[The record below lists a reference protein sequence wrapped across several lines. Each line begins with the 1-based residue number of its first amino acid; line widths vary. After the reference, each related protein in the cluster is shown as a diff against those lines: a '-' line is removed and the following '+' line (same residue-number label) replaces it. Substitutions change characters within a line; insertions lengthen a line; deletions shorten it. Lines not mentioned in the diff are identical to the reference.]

1 MNFKKSLIVFRK
13 EFSELL
19 RDRRTLFTTIILPVI
34 LYPLLFIGFSAIMS
48 RQAGVIEKRGA
59 TIAYTDSLNQRD
71 ARSIAMRDSLLAKIK
86 SLDYVT
92 LIPCPKTVQQLYED
106 KEIQA
111 VITISDSLTSSGLNT
126 YRIDVQHDGSN
137 ERGQMIFSKIKTAVK
152 DLEKEVVKQRLVDD
166 RIDPEILSLV
176 DVNPRDTSSSQ
187 KKMGMYLG
195 MFLPYLMILMLVGGA
210 STVAADLVAG
220 EKERRTL
227 ETLLVSSASRQEI
240 VLGKYLTI
248 ITMSMINV
256 VINLISL
263 SFSVRYLVAQTGLE
277 TSGVKMPVSAFLIL
291 LVAMLPLATLFSA
304 ILLSIS
310 TFSRNMKEA
319 RTYEQPI
326 MMVSM
331 LLGMVSFIP
340 SIEFSNLLAMIPVIN
355 IALLFKAVMINE
367 YTLAQLLITIFS
379 TVLLDVVAIWITVKL
394 FATES
399 VLFRTEDDASLK
411 SMRKSGKQ
419 FFTAQNGIIYFA
431 LSLGALYYLGSKW
444 QGKDLMSGLLKT
456 QLWIIL
462 LPVLATI
469 RIFKQKPL
477 EVLRLKL
484 PKLKV
489 ILPVPFIALSA
500 TVLVSMVAQLINLIY
515 PFPQEYM
522 EQLGGLF
529 KMDTRPWV
537 LFLVVALTP
546 GICEEVLFRG
556 FLFRFFERFGGTK
569 AIIISAALFAIFHL
583 DPFRLLPVFL
593 LGLLLGYLTYRSRSL
608 ISSMLSHTINNA
620 LAIFLVTY
628 SSKPWLKPLM
638 YGEDEIRYWLAI
650 PALLVLVASL
660 RWFHSVT
667 KSNMEI
673 SECAE

>member
-13 EFSELL
+13 ELSELL
-19 RDRRTLFTTIILPVI
+19 RDRRTLFTNIILPVI
-34 LYPLLFIGFSAIMS
+34 LYPLLFVGFSAIMS
-48 RQAGVIEKRGA
+48 RQAGVIEKKGA

-71 ARSIAMRDSLLAKIK
+71 VKSIAMRDSLLAKIK

-111 VITISDSLTSSGLNT
+111 VLTISDSLTSSGLNT
-126 YRIDVQHDGSN
+126 YKVYVQHDASN
-137 ERGQMIFSKIKTAVK
+137 ERGQMVFSKIQTAIK
-152 DLEKEVVKQRLVDD
+152 DLEKEVVKQRLVADK
-166 RIDPEILSLV
+166 IDPEILSLV

-195 MFLPYLMILMLVGGA
+195 MMMPYLVILLLVTGA

-220 EKERRTL
+220 EKERHTL

-263 SFSVRYLVAQTGLE
+263 SFSVRYLVAQSGLE

-340 SIEFSNLLAMIPVIN
+340 SIEFSNLLAMVPVIN

-367 YTLAQLLITIFS
+367 FTLAQLLITIFS

-431 LSLGALYYLGSKW
+431 LALGALYYLGGKW

-456 QLWIIL
+456 QVLIIL
-462 LPVLATI
+462 LPVLVTI

-489 ILPVPFIALSA
+489 ILPVPFIAVSA
-500 TVLVSMVAQLINLIY
+500 TVLVSLVAQLINLIY

-556 FLFRFFERFGGTK
+556 FLFRFFERYGSAK
-569 AIIISAALFAIFHL
+569 AIVISAALFAVFHL

-593 LGLLLGYLTYRSRSL
+593 LGMLLGYLTYRSKSL
-608 ISSMLSHTINNA
+608 ITSMLSHTVNNA

-628 SSKPWLKPLM
+628 ASEPWLKPFL

-650 PALLVLVASL
+650 PALLVLVFSL
-660 RWFHSVT
+660 RWFHSAT
-667 KSNMEI
+667 KSDMETP
-673 SECAE
+673 